1 MVEFSSLSIDPRT
14 GFCSSNST
22 FYNKRTPFSLPSNR
36 SLDIITFLSSY
47 PHHSKT
53 AFVEPTFGR
62 QISFSRS
69 LRVVDSVSTC
79 LSGLNIRRDDVVL
92 IIAPNF
98 IFFPIVCL
106 SVMHLG
112 AVITTGQLVPKLAGL
127 GIPVV
132 LFDNEP
138 VTIEVAGQVKILTT
152 PEETHICTVPM
163 FHIYGF
169 GAFAIGKLANGTKVV
184 ILSKFDMNEMLSTVK
199 KMGAQFSDD
208 FERNWFRHYLVLL
221 LRTETNAKC

>member
-1 MVEFSSLSIDPRT
+1 MEKPPLSNP
-14 GFCSSNST
+14 
-22 FYNKRTPFSLPSNR
+22 
-36 SLDIITFLSSY
+36 LSAA
-47 PHHSKT
+47 K
-53 AFVEPTFGR
+53 
-62 QISFSRS
+62 SRFPEVW
-69 LRVVDSVSTC
+69 RVVDSVSTC
-79 LSGLNIRRDDVVL
+79 LLSLDIKRGYVVL
-92 IIAPNF
+92 IIAPNS
-98 IFFPIVCL
+98 IFFLIVCFY
-106 SVMHLG
+106 VMHLRV
-112 AVITTGQLVPKLAGL
+112 VITTGQLVPKLAGL